1 MKNKQKFHSIPDY
14 PANISSISVIV
25 RLIDGLGFRFHW
37 ATKGLTEEDYSF
49 TPGLKVKSIAELIEH
64 IWGLVNWIN
73 VSISGNKTKKPK
85 DIAGIRN
92 SALEI
97 MESLRQTFLVSDE
110 KILLKIKINHKPF
123 WHIINGPLADAL
135 THVGQIL
142 SLRRLAG
149 NPTPKADVFK
159 GNPPLINNN

>member
-1 MKNKQKFHSIPDY
+1 MKEKQKFYSIPDY
-14 PANISSISVIV
+14 PSNISSISVIV
-25 RLIDGLGFRFHW
+25 RLIDGLGFRFYW
-37 ATKGLTEEDYSF
+37 ATKGLREEDYSF
-49 TPGLKVKSIAELIEH
+49 TPGLKVKSINEIIEH

-73 VSISGNKTKKPK
+73 VSISGNKAKKPK

-97 MESLRQTFLVSDE
+97 MESLRQSFFGLDE
-110 KILLKIKINHKPF
+110 KKLLKIKINRKPF

-135 THVGQIL
+135 THVGQINC
-142 SLRRLAG
+142 LRRLAG

-159 GNPPLINNN
+159 GKPPLFYNK

>member
-1 MKNKQKFHSIPDY
+1 MKEKQKFYKIPDY
-14 PANISSISVIV
+14 PSNISSISVIV

-37 ATKGLTEEDYSF
+37 ATKGLTEENYSF
-49 TPGLKVKSIAELIEH
+49 TPGSKVKSIAELIEH

-73 VSISGNKTKKPK
+73 VSLSGNKTKKPK
-85 DIAGIRN
+85 EIIDIRN

-110 KILLKIKINHKPF
+110 NKLLKIKINHKPF

-135 THVGQIL
+135 THVGQIN

-159 GNPPLINNN
+159 GNPPLFSKK